1 MLITLITEVQR
12 HCVNYI
18 LYGIHPVEY
27 NSLKEYDFEAVYTIV
42 SSEKLN
48 VVQTASKSYYFGVN
62 YMCQGKKIS
71 QL

>member
-1 MLITLITEVQR
+1 MLITLITELQR

-48 VVQTASKSYYFGVN
+48 VV
-62 YMCQGKKIS
+62 
-71 QL
+71 